1 MSDIDAGGAKW
12 LREGLQPASVSDPF
26 AGIAAFNHLQGL
38 RLHLRVMD
46 VERSDEALMLAY
58 RDGDAQ
64 AFERLYQ
71 RHRSRLYRWLTQ
83 QCGSAGVAEELYQ
96 DIWLKV
102 INARGNY
109 EVSAKFTTWLYRIAH
124 NRLVDHWRAG
134 ARTPSTVAAGD
145 CEDEDD
151 PLDHVAGSAI
161 DEPQNDVERRRLGEA
176 LTREIQALP
185 VPQRET
191 FLLAQETE
199 LTLEEIARVTGVN
212 RETAKSRM
220 RYALAKL
227 REGLK
232 DWR

>member
-1 MSDIDAGGAKW
+1 
-12 LREGLQPASVSDPF
+12 
-26 AGIAAFNHLQGL
+26 
-38 RLHLRVMD
+38 MD

-124 NRLVDHWRAG
+124 NRLVDHWRASG
-134 ARTPSTVAAGD
+134 PLVLAAD
-145 CEDEDD
+145 LAADADDATD
-151 PLDHVAGSAI
+151 PLDRHPGPRGS
-161 DEPQNDVERRRLGEA
+161 EPETGAVSRELGVRINAA
-176 LTREIQALP
+176 LAALP
-185 VPQRET
+185 PAQRDA
-191 FLLAQETE
+191 FLLHQEAGLGLAGIAE
-199 LTLEEIARVTGVN
+199 LTGEGI
-212 RETAKSRM
+212 ETVKSRV
-220 RYALAKL
+220 RYALDKL
-227 REGLK
+227 RAELR
-232 DWR
+232 DIHRDFP

>member
-1 MSDIDAGGAKW
+1 
-12 LREGLQPASVSDPF
+12 
-26 AGIAAFNHLQGL
+26 
-38 RLHLRVMD
+38 MD

-58 RDGDAQ
+58 RDGDAR
-64 AFERLYQ
+64 AFELLYQ

-102 INARGNY
+102 INARAAY

-124 NRLVDHWRAG
+124 NRLVDHWRA
-134 ARTPSTVAAGD
+134 ASRTPATVAAGD
-145 CEDEDD
+145 CGDGGDGDDCD
-151 PLDHVAGSAI
+151 PLDPIAGSPL
-161 DEPQNDVERRRLGEA
+161 DEPQNDLERRRLGEA
-176 LTREIQALP
+176 LLREIQALP
-185 VPQRET
+185 ASQRET

-199 LTLEEIARVTGVN
+199 LTLEEIASITGVN

-232 DWR
+232 QWR

>member
-1 MSDIDAGGAKW
+1 
-12 LREGLQPASVSDPF
+12 
-26 AGIAAFNHLQGL
+26 
-38 RLHLRVMD
+38 MD

-124 NRLVDHWRAG
+124 NRLVDHWRARG
-134 ARTPSTVAAGD
+134 PLTLASDLVRDGD
-145 CEDEDD
+145 DDPPD
-151 PLDHVAGSAI
+151 PLDLVPGTRANEPETRVASRELAARIRAALAALPPAQRNAFLLHQEGGLELSAI
-161 DEPQNDVERRRLGEA
+161 A
-176 LTREIQALP
+176 
-185 VPQRET
+185 
-191 FLLAQETE
+191 E
-199 LTLEEIARVTGVN
+199 LTGDGV
-212 RETAKSRM
+212 ETVKSRI
-220 RYALAKL
+220 RYALDKL
-227 REGLK
+227 RAQLGDLRQ
-232 DWR
+232 DFR

>member
-1 MSDIDAGGAKW
+1 
-12 LREGLQPASVSDPF
+12 
-26 AGIAAFNHLQGL
+26 
-38 RLHLRVMD
+38 MD

-64 AFERLYQ
+64 AFELLYQ

-83 QCGSAGVAEELYQ
+83 QCGSPAAAEELYQ

-102 INARGNY
+102 INAREGY

-124 NRLVDHWRAG
+124 NRLVDHWRAA
-134 ARTPSTVAAGD
+134 ARTPVALGAGAEAD
-145 CEDEDD
+145 DED
-151 PLDHVAGSAI
+151 PLDAVPGSAL
-161 DEPQNDVERRRLGEA
+161 DEPHNDVERRRLGAALLREIEA
-176 LTREIQALP
+176 LPAA
-185 VPQRET
+185 QRET
-191 FLLAQETE
+191 FLLAQETT
-199 LTLEEIARVTGVN
+199 LTLEEIASVTGVS

-227 REGLK
+227 RERLK